1 MCNVYGSPGEVERK
15 FAALR
20 HHCEEAGRPYEDVVR
35 TINYWALLA
44 SNEGEKA
51 EKRRRFPAAY
61 SIDTPE
67 ETVAALQAYERA
79 GTQYVIVKIL
89 DAADLAPVR
98 LFAREVMPAF
108 EGR

>member
-1 MCNVYGSPGEVERK
+1 
-15 FAALR
+15 
-20 HHCEEAGRPYEDVVR
+20 VR

-44 SNEGEKA
+44 GNEGEKG
-51 EKRRRFPAAY
+51 EKRRRFPAAF
-61 SIDTPE
+61 SVDTPQ
-67 ETVAALQAYERA
+67 ETIAALQAYETA